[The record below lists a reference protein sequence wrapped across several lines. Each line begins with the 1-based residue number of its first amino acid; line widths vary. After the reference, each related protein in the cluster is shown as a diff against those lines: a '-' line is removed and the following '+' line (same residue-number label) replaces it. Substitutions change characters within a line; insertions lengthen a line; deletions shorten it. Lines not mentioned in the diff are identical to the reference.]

1 MDASEVLQTYLQI
14 IKIYVIIH
22 LFTRTFQNVYFN
34 VFPEIYCSNERRV
47 LDLKIN
53 FRIMFNTY
61 KDKKQLEISLRKNLE
76 SYETIRNVTSVFEQ
90 KVIKVDDFNEIEEKR
105 GQRTD

>member
-1 MDASEVLQTYLQI
+1 
-14 IKIYVIIH
+14 
-22 LFTRTFQNVYFN
+22 
-34 VFPEIYCSNERRV
+34 
-47 LDLKIN
+47 
-53 FRIMFNTY
+53 MFNTY